1 MEIFFSAAEA
11 SSDAHAAKV
20 LERLRTHG
28 SVNAFG
34 LGGDALKHAGCKL
47 MMHARDFS
55 VMGGPLEVI
64 SKLPRRARL
73 ERELE
78 KRLAKNRPAGAVL
91 VDNGE
96 INLRL
101 ASLFHFFDV
110 PVVYFI
116 PPKVWVWRSSRIEKI
131 ADHVS
136 LVLSVL
142 PFEKEIYQ
150 NWEIPFEYV
159 GHPIVDEAP
168 KISPHEAKNKL
179 GLTENENVL
188 AVFPGSRHSE
198 VRYHIELFSEV
209 LKRFTKGLSKELSAP
224 TVVVPVPS
232 TLNADEVQ
240 SGFESQLQGAVQ
252 VRVAPG
258 KNYETLAASRAALV
272 KSGTSTLEAAFYCVP
287 MVLAYRSSKMSEWA
301 YRHVVR
307 YRGLVGMVNLFLE
320 KDSEKALGWKPD
332 EKSNPVVEEFILD
345 RCRPELIASSL
356 LELYRDG
363 PVREKQL
370 GAFEQLHKRLFSP
383 GHETTSPTELTA
395 QAIWEVFTGKRKRE
409 NFPTPL

>member
-1 MEIFFSAAEA
+1 
-11 SSDAHAAKV
+11 
-20 LERLRTHG
+20 
-28 SVNAFG
+28 
-34 LGGDALKHAGCKL
+34 
-47 MMHARDFS
+47 
-55 VMGGPLEVI
+55 
-64 SKLPRRARL
+64 
-73 ERELE
+73 
-78 KRLAKNRPAGAVL
+78 
-91 VDNGE
+91 
-96 INLRL
+96 
-101 ASLFHFFDV
+101 
-110 PVVYFI
+110 
-116 PPKVWVWRSSRIEKI
+116 
-131 ADHVS
+131 
-136 LVLSVL
+136 
-142 PFEKEIYQ
+142 
-150 NWEIPFEYV
+150 
-159 GHPIVDEAP
+159 
-168 KISPHEAKNKL
+168 
-179 GLTENENVL
+179 
-188 AVFPGSRHSE
+188 
-198 VRYHIELFSEV
+198 
-209 LKRFTKGLSKELSAP
+209 
-224 TVVVPVPS
+224 VVPVPS

-258 KNYETLAASRAALV
+258 KNYETRAASRAALV

-383 GHETTSPTELTA
+383 GHETTSPTELTD
-395 QAIWEVFTGKRKRE
+395 QDIWEVFTGKRKRE